1 MTPRAIYSPPRAIGS
16 LAAPPRTRASRS
28 HVMWHA
34 RAGPWHPQRRARA
47 HAQTDQTD
55 MHTQAASTAAGR
67 SPTFFGPL
75 RGATRTR
82 PATARKIR
90 GEAAKPEH
98 EIREHIARTHARVHK
113 HTHASNRDA
122 HPCCK
127 HSCRQETPHFSG
139 RCVGLL
145 VLGGLLLGLFLG
157 GLLLGLFLGLS
168 ACKRRSTR
176 DGEYSDGDTVRSR

>member
-1 MTPRAIYSPPRAIGS
+1 
-16 LAAPPRTRASRS
+16 
-28 HVMWHA
+28 
-34 RAGPWHPQRRARA
+34 
-47 HAQTDQTD
+47 

-90 GEAAKPEH
+90 GEAAKPER

-157 GLLLGLFLGLS
+157 GLLLGLFLGGLLLGLFLGLS
-168 ACKRRSTR
+168 AYKRRSTR

>member
-1 MTPRAIYSPPRAIGS
+1 
-16 LAAPPRTRASRS
+16 
-28 HVMWHA
+28 
-34 RAGPWHPQRRARA
+34 
-47 HAQTDQTD
+47 

-90 GEAAKPEH
+90 GEAAKPER

>member
-1 MTPRAIYSPPRAIGS
+1 MS
-16 LAAPPRTRASRS
+16 
-28 HVMWHA
+28 
-34 RAGPWHPQRRARA
+34 
-47 HAQTDQTD
+47 
-55 MHTQAASTAAGR
+55 
-67 SPTFFGPL
+67 GPL

-90 GEAAKPEH
+90 GEAAKPER
-98 EIREHIARTHARVHK
+98 EIWEHIARTHARVHK